1 MTVEDKSLRELYW
14 AARAHCAESW
24 LKVAWHAAQIKNH
37 LRFSE
42 QDPITQLDE
51 LMPVDI
57 GGATLTMNQQTFR
70 AETIEANLDERGKQM
85 AALEALQ

>member
-14 AARAHCAESW
+14 AAKAHCAESW
-24 LKVAWHAAQIKNH
+24 LKVAWHATQIKNH

-42 QDPITQLDE
+42 SDPVTRLEE
-51 LMPVDI
+51 LMPVDLNN
-57 GGATLTMNQQTFR
+57 ATLTLNQQKSSAT
-70 AETIEANLDERGKQM
+70 EEHLDERGKQV